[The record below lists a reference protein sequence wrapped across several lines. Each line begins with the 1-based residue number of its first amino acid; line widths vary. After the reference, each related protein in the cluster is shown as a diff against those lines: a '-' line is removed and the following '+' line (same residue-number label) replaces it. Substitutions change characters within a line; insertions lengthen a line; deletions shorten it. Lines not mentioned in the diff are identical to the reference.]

1 MDLSTILSLGQTA
14 AELGLTCSLT
24 VLALFLSYSM
34 LNVCDLSTDGCFT
47 LGAAVGAVVA
57 LAGHPWLSLGA
68 AMAAGICSGFVVAV
82 LQTRMGVNSLLAG
95 IIVNTALYSINIAV
109 MGGSS
114 LLNLN
119 KAETVFTITKA
130 ALAGTAFSGLYKLVV
145 SAAAVAAA
153 LVILTLF
160 LRTRLGLAIRATG
173 NNPIMV
179 RSSSINPAFT
189 TTVGLCVANAF
200 TALSGCLMAQAQK
213 AVDINLGTGMVT
225 IALAS
230 LLIGGTVMGRG
241 GVFRRLCRHG
251 CHQIVYRFGAGQVH
265 FAGEK
270 RPSGKFAGFCLY
282 GALCKQRRQRLR
294 QHGRGAMALNFRH
307 VLSRVGIRCMHH
319 TAQTVVNDL
328 AVSAVQGTV
337 GKQAVWALRQRPAAL
352 RGKNCI
358 NNRKGLRSGDA
369 DDSNRSGSRPCRDC
383 GNGLAHNIIDLISI
397 RDAYSASFLR
407 GRGVLERYPPLR
419 CGLAPRSIATTTRR
433 FGSVPVE

>member
-1 MDLSTILSLGQTA
+1 MQNFA
-14 AELGLTCSLT
+14 RT
-24 VLALFLSYSM
+24 VKQMRVNF
-34 LNVCDLSTDGCFT
+34 
-47 LGAAVGAVVA
+47 
-57 LAGHPWLSLGA
+57 
-68 AMAAGICSGFVVAV
+68 FVRIIDNRQKFRHQIDQ
-82 LQTRMGVNSLLAG
+82 LLPNLKDMGSD
-95 IIVNTALYSINIAV
+95 NTVQL
-109 MGGSS
+109 
-114 LLNLN
+114 
-119 KAETVFTITKA
+119 
-130 ALAGTAFSGLYKLVV
+130 
-145 SAAAVAAA
+145 
-153 LVILTLF
+153 
-160 LRTRLGLAIRATG
+160 
-173 NNPIMV
+173 
-179 RSSSINPAFT
+179 
-189 TTVGLCVANAF
+189 
-200 TALSGCLMAQAQK
+200 
-213 AVDINLGTGMVT
+213 
-225 IALAS
+225 
-230 LLIGGTVMGRG
+230 RG

-251 CHQIVYRFGAGQVH
+251 CHQIVHRFSAGQVH

-307 VLSRVGIRCMHH
+307 VLSRVRIRCMHH

-337 GKQAVWALRQRPAAL
+337 GKQTVWALRQRPAAL